1 LYELLIIVV
10 RRETN
15 ADFSATKVSTFS
27 VGIVSKFVTLFIS
40 GSCSHRRCADY
51 FMYSV
56 RHKDV
61 FPSVECL
68 SSEEALSGV
77 CTGNA
82 TAFMGD
88 DIRFE

>member
-1 LYELLIIVV
+1 MHISVLQMAVYFLLELCP
-10 RRETN
+10 
-15 ADFSATKVSTFS
+15 KVLNPF
-27 VGIVSKFVTLFIS
+27 FS
-40 GSCSHRRCADY
+40 GSCSHRKSATY

-56 RHKDV
+56 KERDA

-68 SSEEALSGV
+68 NLEEALSGV

-82 TAFMGD
+82 TAFMGN

>member
-1 LYELLIIVV
+1 LFIIIIG
-10 RRETN
+10 RERN
-15 ADFSATKVSTFS
+15 ADFSTTN
-27 VGIVSKFVTLFIS
+27 GRIVFKILTSFIS
-40 GSCSHRRCADY
+40 GSCSHPRCADY
-51 FMYSV
+51 FLYSV
-56 RHKDV
+56 RQKDA

-68 SSEEALSGV
+68 SLEEALSGV